1 MNKLNFEIVKY
12 VEENIFPMY
21 SKNERGHG
29 IEHIKTVIRK
39 SLELADGRDVDMD
52 MVYVIAVYHDLGHHI
67 DRKRHEIVSA
77 KLFMEDENMKKWF
90 TDDKRNIIKEAI
102 EDHRASSNHK
112 PRSIYGMIVSS
123 ADRTIVSV
131 DNSIKRAYSYG
142 LRNFP
147 EYSEEEQIERI
158 YNHLYEKY
166 YEGGY
171 AKTYLKNDEYEEGL
185 KKLRIALEDKEKFIE
200 RIKEVIK
207 D

>member
-52 MVYVIAVYHDLGHHI
+52 MVYVIAVYHNLGHHI

-102 EDHRASSNHK
+102 EDHRASSDHK

-131 DNSIKRAYSYG
+131 DNGIKRAYSYG

>member
-102 EDHRASSNHK
+102 EDHRASSDHK

-131 DNSIKRAYSYG
+131 DNGIKRAYSYG

-147 EYSEEEQIERI
+147 EYSEVEQIERI